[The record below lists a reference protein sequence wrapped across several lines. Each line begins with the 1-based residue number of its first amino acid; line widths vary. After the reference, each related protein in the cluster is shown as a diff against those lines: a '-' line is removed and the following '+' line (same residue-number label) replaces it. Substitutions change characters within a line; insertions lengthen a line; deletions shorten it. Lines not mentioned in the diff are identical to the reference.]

1 MDHGSDSLLFR
12 LYSLERVQVE
22 VDVPGRSVPIET
34 SFLGASKG
42 NPPDIRG
49 QDRNSVPSRRGTSSD
64 TYDGA

>member
-22 VDVPGRSVPIET
+22 VDVPGRRVPIET

-42 NPPDIRG
+42 HR
-49 QDRNSVPSRRGTSSD
+49 Q
-64 TYDGA
+64 AE

>member
-12 LYSLERVQVE
+12 LYSVERVQVE

-42 NPPDIRG
+42 NPPDI
-49 QDRNSVPSRRGTSSD
+49 
-64 TYDGA
+64 GARIETQSLSWNIFRHI

>member
-34 SFLGASKG
+34 SFLGACKG
-42 NPPDIRG
+42 HR
-49 QDRNSVPSRRGTSSD
+49 Q
-64 TYDGA
+64 AE